1 MKLLKYQSEDADE
14 LLVREGNR
22 KVSAQ
27 TAYFLNAA
35 MKLNLEFDEEAGGFN
50 MCKAQERNN
59 LKREVTGAIKAY
71 RLDGTS
77 DEDIITKV
85 MKLYNVTKE
94 YVLAILKAQVA

>member
-35 MKLNLEFDEEAGGFN
+35 MKLNLEFDEEAGGG
-50 MCKAQERNN
+50 
-59 LKREVTGAIKAY
+59 VSI
-71 RLDGTS
+71 
-77 DEDIITKV
+77 
-85 MKLYNVTKE
+85 
-94 YVLAILKAQVA
+94 